1 MLKSKN
7 NEISN
12 EITKMKQEVEE
23 INKDNSTYL
32 TLERKYETLIKDV
45 RKFEGE
51 LADYNLALD
60 KYRSD
65 TKPEDIEAL
74 HQHIKNQNDRQRVNL
89 DKLFQEK
96 REMENQIQSME
107 GQIQEINQAGES
119 KLNDLDPE
127 QRNEYE
133 KLKDENAH
141 LAQEINN
148 HRNELEEVNSRLVQ
162 AEGRLK
168 ADTLKQRAQHLK
180 EERTTLLKKKED
192 LELQTNEMNL
202 PFPEARERLLNRI
215 KYDNAEIKQVE
226 KDIGEM
232 RKMIETYQR
241 NIKEIESDLQEK
253 KSDENE
259 AQKYEI
265 LYQKE
270 REINEFME
278 KFEEEKT
285 TYEKEIGQHQTMIA
299 ALLEHINKEME
310 KQAAQGENGGQTDAP
325 ENSMAR
331 AK

>member
-1 MLKSKN
+1 
-7 NEISN
+7 
-12 EITKMKQEVEE
+12 
-23 INKDNSTYL
+23 
-32 TLERKYETLIKDV
+32 
-45 RKFEGE
+45 
-51 LADYNLALD
+51 
-60 KYRSD
+60 
-65 TKPEDIEAL
+65 
-74 HQHIKNQNDRQRVNL
+74 
-89 DKLFQEK
+89 
-96 REMENQIQSME
+96 
-107 GQIQEINQAGES
+107 
-119 KLNDLDPE
+119 
-127 QRNEYE
+127 
-133 KLKDENAH
+133 
-141 LAQEINN
+141 
-148 HRNELEEVNSRLVQ
+148 
-162 AEGRLK
+162 
-168 ADTLKQRAQHLK
+168 
-180 EERTTLLKKKED
+180 
-192 LELQTNEMNL
+192 
-202 PFPEARERLLNRI
+202 
-215 KYDNAEIKQVE
+215 
-226 KDIGEM
+226 M